1 MANLDRSFSKMS
13 EWTATPVG
21 RLVGGSAANANVKD
35 FQGKPLTDNNGN
47 PRTEYFIQLAIPKT
61 DPEWARLYTM
71 IQTEARTSFP
81 GIFDPQGNPVKPFS
95 WKITDGDSQ
104 APNSKGKKPCDREG
118 WPGHWILNL
127 SHGFAPSAFG
137 KDFLPIDPTSI
148 KLGFYV
154 KASMNVKGNGQD
166 PQGDRCG
173 VYLNFQSIMLVEE
186 GTIIQVGP
194 SAQEMFGG
202 GTPQHA
208 HQTHTPP
215 ASAPPPAAITAPAT
229 TPPPGVTPAPGFV
242 NGPPAGNAAP
252 GFKMAPSAPNTY
264 EQYRAAGWTDDQL
277 IAQGHMVK
285 ADVGY

>member
-1 MANLDRSFSKMS
+1 MS

-21 RLVGGSAANANVKD
+21 RLVGGSGANANVKD

-61 DPEWARLYTM
+61 DPDWHRIYSM

-81 GIFDPQGNPVKPFS
+81 NIFDAQGNPTKAFS
-95 WKITDGDSQ
+95 WKISDGDSQ
-104 APNSKGKKPCDREG
+104 TPNSKGKKPCDREG

-127 SHGFAPSAFG
+127 SHGFPPSAFG
-137 KDFLPIDPTSI
+137 PDFLPVDPASI
-148 KLGFYV
+148 KLGFYI
-154 KASMNVKGNGQD
+154 KASINVKGNGQD
-166 PQGDRCG
+166 PMGDRCG
-173 VYLNFQSIMLVEE
+173 VYLNFQSIMLVEA
-186 GTIIQVGP
+186 GPIIQVGP

-208 HQTHTPP
+208 HQAHMPP
-215 ASAPPPAAITAPAT
+215 ANAAPPATTAPPPSAAT
-229 TPPPGVTPAPGFV
+229 PPGVTPAPGFV

-252 GFKMAPSAPNTY
+252 GFKMAPSAGGNTY
-264 EQYRAAGWTDDQL
+264 DQYKTAGWTDEQL

-285 ADVGY
+285 DDLPY